1 VGFIHPESH
10 SRARQG
16 LAGAA
21 VGMGALLSGLDDVL
35 SGARLN
41 GLFLWTGTVMTSTI
55 TVELAEEAAN
65 WMSKSAS
72 KSVALLPPRCHAG

>member
-1 VGFIHPESH
+1 MRTIFGV
-10 SRARQG
+10 ALLG
-16 LAGAA
+16 LSWA
-21 VGMGALLSGLDDVL
+21 VGMGALLIGLDDVL

>member
-1 VGFIHPESH
+1 MRTIFGV
-10 SRARQG
+10 ALLG
-16 LAGAA
+16 LSWA
-21 VGMGALLSGLDDVL
+21 VGMGALLIGLDDVL

-41 GLFLWTGTVMTSTI
+41 GLFLRTTVMTSTI

-72 KSVALLPPRCHAG
+72 KSIALLPPRCPAGLAHR